1 MMEKPVEQLKKE
13 SQTKFAKNESAET
26 PTLVLVQQKEYQ
38 SEVNGKNE
46 PQATARPLEN
56 QAKIS
61 KSAEQPADA
70 AADPLLWDCGSSLY
84 DSFELKSFER
94 QLDSA
99 IHSRTLSMPHLSDR
113 RVIDGGNHHQP
124 PSQPPQPM
132 SKKSSKISRS
142 FHKFLRSVFKPKA
155 QNGNKNP
162 FFPAN
167 EQQATRDGFYVVY
180 DIDKSGALS
189 TIPEVSEF
197 DGLSPEYKSLVT
209 RTASDRFARKRC
221 NRAKVNFGWLLL
233 LVTCRLAILKRWWP
247 WFLPLGLIILADDG

>member
-209 RTASDRFARKRC
+209 RTASDRFA
-221 NRAKVNFGWLLL
+221 VSSM
-233 LVTCRLAILKRWWP
+233 AILKRWWP